1 VCGNKVCHAKH
12 KIGPQKSE
20 EDLKEDE
27 VGRERIGKNNEKEW
41 LGED

>member
-1 VCGNKVCHAKH
+1 MIVCGNKVCHTKH

-27 VGRERIGKNNEKEW
+27 VGSERIGITTKKN
-41 LGED
+41 G